1 VTWDQRFF
9 DPIMVPGRKPLVT
22 LRDAALYITE
32 LPKAEHDAEEW
43 QAAMQTAIAR
53 RRKRRACNVRPHRR
67 HEGLEPSRRAGV
79 HTHWGRRKFERET
92 SEAASRDCD
101 PTGRHLPITSSQPNR
116 LRPPARSS
124 AGPARDSSVD
134 CAGLLCFVLAG

>member
-1 VTWDQRFF
+1 MQVLL
-9 DPIMVPGRKPLVT
+9 LVAENDGPAMFA
-22 LRDAALYITE
+22 RIGVMKALNRHVERVFTALE
-32 LPKAEHDAEEW
+32 TAEV
-43 QAAMQTAIAR
+43 
-53 RRKRRACNVRPHRR
+53 K
-67 HEGLEPSRRAGV
+67 
-79 HTHWGRRKFERET
+79 RET

-101 PTGRHLPITSSQPNR
+101 PTSRHLPITSSQPNR